1 LTDQIDA
8 RERSLLCDLVLE
20 LGPDAPTLC
29 EGWTTADLTA
39 HLVLRE
45 HFRSSSD
52 DRRAAQKA
60 KGLPALVAR
69 LRAGAPLIPW
79 RLPYVRTWL
88 NGLEF
93 FIHHEDVRRAN
104 GRKPRTDIPDIDAFT
119 WRTSGLFG
127 KPLARKIRPYGLTLI
142 RPDGLQRTFGSGPA
156 AIIRGRPS
164 EIVLFLSGR
173 RPAAEIALEGADEAI
188 AAVEHSR
195 SSL

>member
-1 LTDQIDA
+1 VTEQIDA

-52 DRRAAQKA
+52 DRRAAEKA
-60 KGLPALVAR
+60 KGLPALVGR

-79 RLPYVRTWL
+79 RLPYLRTLL
-88 NGLEF
+88 NGSEF

-104 GRKPRTDIPDIDAFT
+104 GRKPRTDIPDIDALT
-119 WRTSGLFG
+119 WRTAGLYG
-127 KPLARKIRPYGLTLI
+127 RPLARRIRPYGLTLV
-142 RPDGLQRTFGSGPA
+142 RPDGAQRAFGSGPA
-156 AIIRGRPS
+156 AIVRGRPT
-164 EIVLFLSGR
+164 EIILFLTGR
-173 RPAAEIALEGADEAI
+173 RSAAEITVEGADEAV
-188 AAVEHSR
+188 AAIEGTQSGR
-195 SSL
+195 